1 MSHLDDSP
9 AAGLLSSIEAVYKD
23 QVSSGLRVIL
33 PVAATL
39 LLASC
44 RREAGVGDERLQ
56 PPPARLSAVAPPP
69 PATPRVQSVVL
80 ITVDTLRADQP
91 WVGYQG
97 LVTPSLSSLAAKS
110 VVYTRAYALAHFTTA
125 SLNGM
130 LASRYPSELSRT
142 DCDLGRY
149 DIPES
154 LAPTLK
160 AAGVTTFAAHGHA
173 IFAGDSAPRRGFD
186 EWRLI
191 VGAAGRMQTKG
202 AVTGPDIAQLV
213 TKYFENDRPKTSLF
227 AWAHFVDPHDAYV
240 AHERFPPRGKQP
252 RQVYDSEVASTDA
265 AIGSVLESIE
275 RSGMAGSTAI
285 LLTADHGEAFGEHGT
300 TKHGSSLY
308 EEEVRVP
315 LILYVPG
322 VEPKTIDTPRSTL
335 DVAPTVAQLLG
346 VDRNPSW
353 LGVSLLEDLKGTP
366 PAART
371 IIVDVP
377 AAYSRPPRQAVIRGQ
392 SKVMLMGTSAQAFD
406 LGLDPG
412 ERTQLSDDAAKGPI
426 ESARQELGRLRSI
439 AGTPC
444 AARSLT
450 PRTEAL

>member
-1 MSHLDDSP
+1 M
-9 AAGLLSSIEAVYKD
+9 
-23 QVSSGLRVIL
+23 
-33 PVAATL
+33 
-39 LLASC
+39 
-44 RREAGVGDERLQ
+44 
-56 PPPARLSAVAPPP
+56 
-69 PATPRVQSVVL
+69 VL

-91 WVGYQG
+91 WVGYQA
-97 LVTPSLSSLAAKS
+97 VATPSLSGLAAKS

-130 LASRYPSELSRT
+130 LASRYPSELSRS

-173 IFAGDSAPRRGFD
+173 IFVGDSAPRRGFD

-191 VGAAGRMQTKG
+191 VGAAGRMQTAG

-213 TKYFENDRPKTSLF
+213 TSYFEQDRPKTSLF
-227 AWAHFVDPHDAYV
+227 AWVHFVDPHDSYV
-240 AHERFPPRGKQP
+240 AHARFPPRGKEP

-275 RSGMAGSTAI
+275 RSGMASSTAI
-285 LLTADHGEAFGEHGT
+285 LVTADHGEAFGEHGT

-315 LILYVPG
+315 LLLYVPG
-322 VEPKTIDTPRSTL
+322 VEPKTIDTPRSAL
-335 DVAPTVAQLLG
+335 DIAPTVAQLLG
-346 VDRNPSW
+346 VDRPPAW
-353 LGVSLLEDLKGTP
+353 LGVSLLEDLKAAP

-371 IIVDVP
+371 VIVDVP

-392 SKVMLMGTSAQAFD
+392 SKVMLQGSSAQAFD
-406 LGLDPG
+406 LALDPE
-412 ERTQLSDDAAKGPI
+412 ERSPLPDDAAKGPI
-426 ESARQELGRLRSI
+426 ARARQDLEGLRSI
-439 AGTPC
+439 AGKLC
-444 AARSLT
+444 AAGSLT
-450 PRTEAL
+450 PPAEAL